1 MHDGPVYVAKRN
13 RVATVRV
20 SELYDIGVTSIQLM
34 PRKKSAQPLRFR
46 QIPRTSVGGS
56 SGSGLSLARQIRG
69 ERCSFEGTS
78 GGFAKYLKV
87 TQIRPAAADAHV
99 VETAAAG
106 RPHAIGVRTDH
117 RGLRLAFGLPILQQL
132 DCRPWRCRT
141 CEQAGTHR
149 SWQVSWSDI
158 VAACPDV
165 LRCPAGAHQKEHF
178 F

>member
-13 RVATVRV
+13 RVATVRA

-34 PRKKSAQPLRFR
+34 PRKKSAQPPSIQTDSQDFCW
-46 QIPRTSVGGS
+46 
-56 SGSGLSLARQIRG
+56 SGLSLARQIRG

-117 RGLRLAFGLPILQQL
+117 RGLRLAFGLPIPQQL

-141 CEQAGTHR
+141 CEQAGTLR